1 MSYVWF
7 FTEKMNFLLV
17 RLENLTNK
25 TFLFLVLKW
34 CWGVE
39 KKCTKYY
46 EIFKIQ
52 NSDFGTLKQING
64 WDTKDSISKQI
75 FKTQNDIIFIFW
87 NILQVQQ
94 CIEFLV
100 DEALRMGAHPDD
112 RDSVTD
118 MTFLMFTCKAG
129 AAGVG
134 DGTMAAKGLKIWVIF
149 MCPRN

>member
-1 MSYVWF
+1 MRSW
-7 FTEKMNFLLV
+7 EKIV
-17 RLENLTNK
+17 TNI
-25 TFLFLVLKW
+25 
-34 CWGVE
+34 
-39 KKCTKYY
+39 TKYSK
-46 EIFKIQ
+46 FKIPT
-52 NSDFGTLKQING
+52 SAHKQING
-64 WDTKDSISKQI
+64 WPTKDSRNEQI

-134 DGTMAAKGLKIWVIF
+134 DGTMAAKVLKIWVTF
-149 MCPRN
+149 MCPRNELSWASTRG